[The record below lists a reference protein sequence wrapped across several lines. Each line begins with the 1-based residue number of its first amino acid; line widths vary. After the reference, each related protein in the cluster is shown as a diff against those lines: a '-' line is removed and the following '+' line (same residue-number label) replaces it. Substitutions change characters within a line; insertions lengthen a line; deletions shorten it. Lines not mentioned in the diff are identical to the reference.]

1 MFIHLLLFLLAAT
14 LTAATKPVDFLREIR
29 PILSDACFQCHGPD
43 EATRMAK
50 LRLDTKEGALAKVVI
65 PGNATNSPLI
75 QRISET
81 KSARKMPPSHAK
93 IQLNETQIST
103 LKRWVEEGANWQE
116 HWSFLP
122 PKTPPIPAVQL
133 KQWPRTDI
141 DRFVLA
147 RLEQDKLKPSLEAEK
162 PTLLRRLTLDLTGL
176 PPTPQELDTF
186 LADKSTSSYEKQ
198 VDRLLSSPRFG
209 EKMALHWLDL
219 ARYADTHGYHID
231 SHRDMWPW
239 RDWLI
244 SAFNRNMPY
253 DQFTVWQIAGDMLP
267 NATREQKIASGF
279 NRNHVINYEGGA
291 IPEEYQTEYVIDRVE
306 ATSTT
311 WLGLTMGCARCH
323 DHKYDPIKQKDFY
336 RFFAFFN
343 NIDEKGLDGSRGNAA
358 PFLKLPTETQ
368 ETLEK
373 EMTQAIAAREKQLEE
388 AKIPALLI
396 DWEKSKNI
404 PAPSRQGLLA
414 HYEMEGNFNES
425 TGSYRHGRNLGIPPT
440 PGDGPV
446 GQAATLDSSARIEVP
461 SPEAFNEDQPFS
473 LSFWFRGGNKLEP
486 MTILSKKDK
495 AGIEISNDEIFSIG
509 DLRRGA
515 HLIVKLSATNGTAAE
530 FISKTP
536 FPYSDFTHFTLNHK
550 GKGQLELFVNGEPIE
565 LNTTSNTLNQS
576 FSTQA
581 PFLFSKMIG
590 SFDDLRLYN
599 RPLTQT
605 ESHQLAV
612 VEPVRYLLFHSG
624 LKRNKTQLATLRDFY
639 LNYDAPEDIR
649 KLYARLNQLK
659 AEKKQLD
666 EQIPSTMVMKELDK
680 PRDSF
685 ILNRGQYDQKGEKVD
700 AGTPGFL
707 PPMLAT
713 QPRNRLGLAQWLT
726 AKDHPLTARVAVNRY
741 WSMYFG
747 TGLVKTVEDF
757 GSQGEMPSHADL
769 LDYLATNFVN
779 SGWDVK
785 QLQKQI
791 VMSAVY
797 RQSSRQSPE
806 LKDQDPENRLLA
818 RMSRFRLQA
827 ELVRDNALSLSGLLN
842 TEIGGRSVSP
852 YQPPGL
858 WEEVAYGAQFSSQ
871 RYEQSHGKDLY
882 RRGMYSFWK
891 RTLPPGE
898 LAIFDAP
905 DREKCLARRSIT
917 TPPLQAL
924 ALWNNPTF
932 LEAARKLAERSFTE
946 AGPDPSKRLRLMFRL
961 ATARYPTPQEL
972 KLLNESTLAQLAEY
986 KSKPDAARKLIAIGE
1001 SKNEAKDPVELA
1013 AWMSVASAILNLD
1026 EVLTKD

>member
-1 MFIHLLLFLLAAT
+1 
-14 LTAATKPVDFLREIR
+14 
-29 PILSDACFQCHGPD
+29 
-43 EATRMAK
+43 
-50 LRLDTKEGALAKVVI
+50 
-65 PGNATNSPLI
+65 
-75 QRISET
+75 
-81 KSARKMPPSHAK
+81 
-93 IQLNETQIST
+93 
-103 LKRWVEEGANWQE
+103 
-116 HWSFLP
+116 
-122 PKTPPIPAVQL
+122 
-133 KQWPRTDI
+133 
-141 DRFVLA
+141 
-147 RLEQDKLKPSLEAEK
+147 
-162 PTLLRRLTLDLTGL
+162 
-176 PPTPQELDTF
+176 
-186 LADKSTSSYEKQ
+186 
-198 VDRLLSSPRFG
+198 
-209 EKMALHWLDL
+209 MALHWLDL

-396 DWEKSKNI
+396 EWEKSKNI

-440 PGDGPV
+440 GTDGPV

-550 GKGQLELFVNGEPIE
+550 GKGQLELLVNGEPTE
-565 LNTTSNTLNQS
+565 LITTSNTLNQS

-700 AGTPGFL
+700 PGTPAFL

-769 LDYLATNFVN
+769 LDYLATNFIN

-791 VMSAVY
+791 VLSAVY

-806 LKDQDPENRLLA
+806 LKDHDPENRLLA

-842 TEIGGRSVSP
+842 TEIGGRSVLP

-858 WEEVAYGAQFSSQ
+858 WEEVAYGAQFTAQ

-891 RTLPPGE
+891 RTLPPAE

-917 TPPLQAL
+917 NTPLQAL
-924 ALWNNPTF
+924 ALWNDPTF

-972 KLLNESTLAQLAEY
+972 KLLNDNTLAQLAEF
-986 KSKPDAARKLIAIGE
+986 KTNPGAARKLIAIGE

-1013 AWMSVASAILNLD
+1013 AWMTVASAILNLD

>member
-43 EATRMAK
+43 EASRMAK

-65 PGNATNSPLI
+65 PGNATDSPLI

-81 KSARKMPPSHAK
+81 KSARRMPPLHAK

-122 PKTPPIPAVQL
+122 PKPPPIPAVQL

-186 LADKSTSSYEKQ
+186 LADKSSSSYEKQ

-343 NIDEKGLDGSRGNAA
+343 NIDEKGLDGSLGNAA

-373 EMTQAIAAREKQLEE
+373 EMTQAIAAREKQLDD

-440 PGDGPV
+440 TGDGPV

-461 SPEAFNEDQPFS
+461 SPEAFNSDQPFS

-486 MTILSKKDK
+486 MTILSKKDN

-515 HLIVKLSATNGTAAE
+515 HLIVKLSATNGTTAE

-550 GKGQLELFVNGEPIE
+550 GKGQIELFVNGEPTG

-757 GSQGEMPSHADL
+757 GSQGEMPTHADL

-806 LKDQDPENRLLA
+806 LTDQDPENRLLA

-917 TPPLQAL
+917 NTPLQAL

-972 KLLNESTLAQLAEY
+972 KILTESTLAQLAEY